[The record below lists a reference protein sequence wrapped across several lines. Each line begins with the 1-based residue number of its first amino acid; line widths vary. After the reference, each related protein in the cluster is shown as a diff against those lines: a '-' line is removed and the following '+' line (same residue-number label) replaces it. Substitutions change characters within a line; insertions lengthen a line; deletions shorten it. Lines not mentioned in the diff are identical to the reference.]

1 MKLFK
6 IKNENIEQ
14 IKNDPFKLERDIQDI
29 VEKNV
34 STIFDVEFVKSE
46 FKIQNFRFD
55 TLCFDNENNSFVII
69 EYKKGKS
76 YSVIDQGYTYLSI
89 LLNNKSDFILE
100 YNETMNKSLKRDEVD
115 WSQTKIIFVSP
126 KFSEFQKNSINFKN
140 IPFDL
145 WEITRFEN
153 STIGLTKLETTSKED
168 INTLGSSKN
177 SNIVKNVSKEIIKY
191 DEDYH
196 LFKHKNRDPK
206 IIDLYKHLK
215 EKIFEIGD
223 DIECVVKKQ
232 TIGFKRN
239 KFFVDLVI
247 WNGGIGIYLN
257 LKRGQLKDYMNIC
270 EDVSNKGHWGNG
282 DYKVTIKSIDDI
294 DYFIYLIKESYQKNI

>member
-6 IKNENIEQ
+6 IENKNITQ

-34 STIFDVEFVKSE
+34 NTIFDVEFVKSE

-55 TLCFDNENNSFVII
+55 TLCFDKDNNSFVII

-100 YNETMNKSLKRDEVD
+100 YNETMDKNLKRDEVD

-140 IPFDL
+140 IPFYL
-145 WEITRFEN
+145 WEISRFEN
-153 STIGLTKLETTSKED
+153 NTIGLTKLETTSKED
-168 INTLGSSKN
+168 INTIGDSKSS
-177 SNIVKNVSKEIIKY
+177 SVVKQVSKEVITY

-196 LFKHKNRDPK
+196 LFKSKNRPQK
-206 IIDLYKHLK
+206 VIDVYKELK
-215 EKIFEIGD
+215 EFILDLGD
-223 DIECVVKKQ
+223 NVECVVKKQ
-232 TIGFKRN
+232 TIGFKKER
-239 KFFVDLVI
+239 FFVDLI
-247 WNGGIGIYLN
+247 IYDKGIGVVLN
-257 LKRGQLKDYMNIC
+257 MKKGELDDYKNLC
-270 EDVSNKGHWGNG
+270 EDISQKGHWGNG
-282 DYKVTIKSIDDI
+282 DYRVWSHEINNI
-294 DYFIYLIKESYQKNI
+294 DYIHHLIKDSYKKS

>member
-46 FKIQNFRFD
+46 FKIQNFRID

-100 YNETMNKSLKRDEVD
+100 YNETMNISLKKDEVD

-196 LFKHKNRDPK
+196 LFKNKNRDPK

-257 LKRGQLKDYMNIC
+257 LKSGQLKDYKNIC

>member
-34 STIFDVEFVKSE
+34 TTIFDVEFVKSE

-55 TLCFDNENNSFVII
+55 TLCFDNESNSFVII

-196 LFKHKNRDPK
+196 LFKNKNRDPK

-257 LKRGQLKDYMNIC
+257 LKKGQLEDYKNIC